1 MREAPLYIHK
11 EEIPLETREV
21 LSDYDPL
28 SQQLLFSRG
37 ITSKE
42 KAQSFFAREYAE
54 GLHDPFLLPDME
66 VAVDRILSA
75 IAAGEKI
82 AIFSDYDCDGIPG
95 GVLLHDFF
103 KMIGFSNFCNYI
115 PHRHEEGYGLSR
127 EALVRLKDE
136 GATLVITIDCGITDV
151 EEVAYASESGLEVIV
166 TDHHEP
172 GDELPAALA
181 VINPKRKDS
190 IYPFDGLCGT
200 GVAFKLVTAL
210 IAKGNFS
217 LSVGQEK
224 WLLDLVGIATVADMV
239 PLLDE
244 NRIFAHYGLLVMRK
258 GRRIGLQHLFRVMK
272 TPLATLTEDDIGF
285 MIAPRINAASRMG
298 SPEDAFKL
306 LSADNEAD
314 AGAYARHLDSINNER
329 KGVVAAM
336 VKEVRHKLS
345 LRSEMRD
352 VLVIGD
358 PKWRPSLVGLVA
370 NTLKDEFQRPVFVW
384 GRDGKNVLKG
394 SCRSDGKTSVV
405 DLMRNVENAF
415 LEYGGHHMSGGFAVK
430 EECIHTLSEM
440 LNDAY
445 HSLVKESEG
454 EKEIGPVEVDAVLSL
469 SEVSPKLVRTLS
481 LFAPYGMRNEKPI
494 FLFKNVVP
502 TKVEIFGKQKAHTK
516 ILFTE
521 GSRTLAAIGFFMLP
535 SAYAIEPKENEP
547 LNLLAHL
554 EESFFMGRSETRLRI
569 VAVFP
574 AVS

>member
-1 MREAPLYIHK
+1 MPYMSDMKPYKHK
-11 EEIPLETREV
+11 EEITGEVREV
-21 LSDYDPL
+21 LHDYDSL

-42 KAQSFFAREYAE
+42 KAERFFTRDYTE

-66 VAVDRILSA
+66 VAVNRILVA
-75 IAAGEKI
+75 ISAGEKI

-103 KMIGFSNFCNYI
+103 KMIGFSTFCNYI

-127 EALVRLKDE
+127 EALARLKDE
-136 GATLVITIDCGITDV
+136 GAAFVITVDCGITDV
-151 EEVAYASESGLEVIV
+151 EEVAYAKEIGLEVIV

-172 GDELPAALA
+172 SDVLPAGLA

-190 IYPFDGLCGT
+190 AYPFNGLCGT

-239 PLLDE
+239 PLVDE

-258 GRRIGLQHLFRVMK
+258 GRRLGLQHLFRVMK

-314 AGAYARHLDSINNER
+314 AGAYARHLDGINNER

-345 LRSEMRD
+345 LRSEMGN
-352 VLVIGD
+352 VLVVGD

-370 NTLKDEFQRPVFVW
+370 NTLKDEYQRPVFVW

-405 DLMRNVENAF
+405 DLMRNTEHIF
-415 LEYGGHHMSGGFAVK
+415 LEYGGHH
-430 EECIHTLSEM
+430 
-440 LNDAY
+440 
-445 HSLVKESEG
+445 
-454 EKEIGPVEVDAVLSL
+454 
-469 SEVSPKLVRTLS
+469 
-481 LFAPYGMRNEKPI
+481 
-494 FLFKNVVP
+494 
-502 TKVEIFGKQKAHTK
+502 
-516 ILFTE
+516 
-521 GSRTLAAIGFFMLP
+521 
-535 SAYAIEPKENEP
+535 
-547 LNLLAHL
+547 
-554 EESFFMGRSETRLRI
+554 
-569 VAVFP
+569 
-574 AVS
+574 